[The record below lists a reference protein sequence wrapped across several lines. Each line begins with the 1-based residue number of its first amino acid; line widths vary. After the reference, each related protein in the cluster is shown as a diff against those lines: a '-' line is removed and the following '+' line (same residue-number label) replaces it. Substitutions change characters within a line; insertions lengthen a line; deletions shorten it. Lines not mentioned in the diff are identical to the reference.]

1 MTILVI
7 DGQGGAIGSQMVKR
21 LTTEFPEARI
31 IAAGTN
37 SIATASM
44 LKSGAVQA
52 ATGENAVLTCSKL
65 ADIIVGPI
73 GIVLA
78 DALMGEVTPKMA
90 KAVGRAEASRVL
102 IPVSKCDTLVAG
114 VPGVSMSVLI
124 EDAIVKIRSLIGNP
138 VEV

>member
-21 LTTEFPEARI
+21 LLAELPKTEILAV
-31 IAAGTN
+31 GTN

-44 LKSGAVQA
+44 LKSGAIHA
-52 ATGENAVLTCSKL
+52 STGENAVMTCAKR

-78 DALMGEVTPKMA
+78 DALMGPLPADNNTDTAEDGG
-90 KAVGRAEASRVL
+90 KAQSEEREAS
-102 IPVSKCDTLVAG
+102 D
-114 VPGVSMSVLI
+114 
-124 EDAIVKIRSLIGNP
+124 GNQG
-138 VEV
+138 

>member
-21 LTTEFPEARI
+21 LTAEFPEIRI
-31 IAAGTN
+31 LAVGTN

-52 ATGENAVLTCSKL
+52 ATGENAVITCAKR

-90 KAVGRAEASRVL
+90 KAVGKARASRVL

-114 VPGVSMSVLI
+114 VPVSSMSVLI
-124 EDAIVKIRSLIGNP
+124 EDAVMNIRGLLGNP